1 MAEES
6 KKPVNPVVPSKP
18 AKIVEN
24 AKKPPISKRRDTPKA
39 TKK

>member
-6 KKPVNPVVPSKP
+6 KKPVQPVVPSKP
-18 AKIVEN
+18 AKILEN
-24 AKKPPISKRRDTPKA
+24 SKKPPINKRKDVPKP